1 MRNDEDEIITDLRQ
15 RLHDLRVDQENIRLE
30 GDAVELR
37 LQTAVERARRAR
49 QPSPVSVITRD
60 TTHFRIG
67 TLDSIG
73 RRIVVGN
80 RVGTGRST
88 DQRATVT
95 GITQGR
101 TYFTTD
107 SGISTWRAH
116 RNIRHEQRR

>member
-1 MRNDEDEIITDLRQ
+1 MRNDDDEEIIARLREELADLRI
-15 RLHDLRVDQENIRLE
+15 DQANIRRQ
-30 GDAVELR
+30 GDAVEAL
-37 LQTAVERARRAR
+37 LNTAVARAVRGRRL
-49 QPSPVSVITRD
+49 SPVSAVPN
-60 TTHFRIG
+60 TTHFNIG
-67 TLDSIG
+67 TTESIG

-80 RVGTGRST
+80 RVGAGRSI

-95 GITQGR
+95 SITPGR